1 MNNSAKTAR
10 KCSPILWVTGVK
22 YNQERFPLNNRE
34 AQKILILS
42 VHFFQTG
49 EHLSQVGI
57 DRPTNFCP
65 SGAWA
70 PCVVEHP
77 GPLAYCGS

>member
-22 YNQERFPLNNRE
+22 YDWKDFPSTPEQLK
-34 AQKILILS
+34 KILIVP

-49 EHLSQVGI
+49 DHLSQVGI
-57 DRPTNFCP
+57 NRPTKFCP
-65 SGAWA
+65 SGAWT
-70 PCVVEHP
+70 PWFVELP
-77 GPLAYCGS
+77 GPLA